1 MMDDFDFED
10 ENIEPVIYKVN
21 EEKAKFVA
29 LCMDIS
35 DKIDKEN
42 IDLIELFDNLDDNNE
57 NMLTNRD

>member
-1 MMDDFDFED
+1 MDDYDFED
-10 ENIEPVIYKVN
+10 ENIKPVIYEVN

-42 IDLIELFDNLDDNNE
+42 IDLIELFENNDDNK
-57 NMLTNRD
+57 